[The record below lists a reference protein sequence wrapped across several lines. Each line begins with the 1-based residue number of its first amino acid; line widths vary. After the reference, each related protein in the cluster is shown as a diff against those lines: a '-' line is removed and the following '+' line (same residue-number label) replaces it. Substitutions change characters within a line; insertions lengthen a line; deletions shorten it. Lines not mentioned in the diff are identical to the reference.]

1 MFNIT
6 KVSENRV
13 DIEFSG
19 IKNAQMME
27 IALDDLDNATRD
39 IKDGHMM
46 FDVIEYNLPSIDAIA
61 VEFSRLPSMFGMMGK
76 FSKTAVL
83 SDILLV
89 KMIAELQGFLIPGI
103 EIKAFSRDE
112 RDSAEAW
119 LDSTPQ
125 RGLKELKVDIKK

>member
-19 IKNAQMME
+19 IENAQMME
-27 IALDDLDNATRD
+27 KALDDLDNATRD
-39 IKDGHMM
+39 MKDGHMM

-76 FSKTAVL
+76 FSKAAVL
-83 SDILLV
+83 SDIFLV
-89 KMIAELQGFLIPGI
+89 KMIADVEGFLIPGI
-103 EIKAFSRDE
+103 EIKAFDRNE
-112 RDSAEAW
+112 NVAAEAW
-119 LDSTPQ
+119 LSNNPDLAS
-125 RGLKELKVDIKK
+125 KVLPVEIKH